1 MAGRAAFPWAHA
13 AYLLAA
19 APNTYMSYG
28 WWYVTTRLR
37 DDRITPPHRHFF
49 NSRTLTTGS
58 ARARPP
64 TLMPSRVGGTVPL
77 PVYADV
83 SALCCMTSSLSGT
96 SCRPATC
103 RAQTTQ
109 PHVRVQMNGTQT
121 SQSLQVRAWDGC
133 TDPCPCARVHVRV
146 CVCVYFC
153 ACACVRVC
161 ACVHVCIRTFDLI
174 RL

>member
-1 MAGRAAFPWAHA
+1 M
-13 AYLLAA
+13 
-19 APNTYMSYG
+19 
-28 WWYVTTRLR
+28 
-37 DDRITPPHRHFF
+37 
-49 NSRTLTTGS
+49 
-58 ARARPP
+58 
-64 TLMPSRVGGTVPL
+64 VGGERTALPL
-77 PVYADV
+77 PPRSDCTIAVSDV
-83 SALCCMTSSLSGT
+83 FVLILVVAGALVCVRHHSGIN
-96 SCRPATC
+96 CPPATC